1 MTHYTTLLFDLD
13 GTISE
18 SAPGILRSVRYGLD
32 AVGIHETDEKKLRTF
47 IGPPLNTQMKKLY
60 GMKDDDIVTAITKFR
75 ELYEEKGALF
85 DCSPYA
91 GIGELLSLAKAA
103 GYVLAVS
110 SSKPEPFV
118 KRIIE
123 NFGFTSYFDVIC
135 GSDPDDELNQNATM
149 SQKARIIA
157 KTLSLLC
164 EKGHDAARL
173 AKETVMIGDTGYD
186 VDGAHDNHLPCIAVS
201 FGYSSREEL
210 AAHGADA
217 IADTVG
223 ELRELLGLETGHE

>member
-1 MTHYTTLLFDLD
+1 MPHYTTLLFDLD

-32 AVGIHETDEKKLRTF
+32 AVGIHETDEKRLRTF

-75 ELYEEKGALF
+75 ELYEERGALF
-85 DCSPYA
+85 DCAPYA
-91 GIGELLSLAKAA
+91 GIGELLSHAKAA

-149 SQKARIIA
+149 SQKARIIV
-157 KTLSLLC
+157 KTLSLLR
-164 EKGHDAARL
+164 K
-173 AKETVMIGDTGYD
+173 KGYD

-217 IADTVG
+217 IVDTVG
-223 ELRELLGLETGHE
+223 ELQELLGLGTSD

>member
-1 MTHYTTLLFDLD
+1 
-13 GTISE
+13 
-18 SAPGILRSVRYGLD
+18 
-32 AVGIHETDEKKLRTF
+32 
-47 IGPPLNTQMKKLY
+47 MKKLY
-60 GMKDDDIVTAITKFR
+60 GMNDDDIVTAITKFR
-75 ELYEEKGALF
+75 ELYEKKGALF

-91 GIGELLSLAKAA
+91 GIGELLALAKAA

-123 NFGFTSYFDVIC
+123 NFGFTSCFDVIC
-135 GSDPDDELNQNATM
+135 GSDPDDELSQNATM

-164 EKGHDAARL
+164 EKGHDAAHL

-201 FGYSSREEL
+201 FGYGSREEL

-223 ELRELLGLETGHE
+223 ELRELLGLPSK